1 MSAPEPTK
9 SLTASDV
16 LLGDSPGE
24 DDTEALAR
32 SFGQRS
38 VVQSG
43 VKGLRHLSGAAS
55 KALTRQLAE
64 VVIKSL
70 DLVDLKDLLVSGWC
84 KYKDLTDAALRTLAA
99 VGAEELVALAAHR
112 IVSTHH
118 PSVDLIVKGVNVH
131 TCVFDL
137 SVAFDVNGVL
147 AVVRRGELAALRG
160 GTCLISA
167 ELGMAEVP
175 LLPAQQRRVDLTKFV
190 TLARPV
196 RLLDKATAAAQTA
209 PSAAG
214 PA

>member
-1 MSAPEPTK
+1 MSAPERTE

-16 LLGDSPGE
+16 LLGGSPGE
-24 DDTEALAR
+24 DHAETLAR
-32 SFGQRS
+32 SFGERS

-43 VKGLRHLSGAAS
+43 IKGLRHLSASAS

-64 VVIKSL
+64 VVISSL

-84 KYKDLTDAALRTLAA
+84 KYKDLTDAAVRTLAA
-99 VGAEELVALAAHR
+99 MGAEELVALAAHR
-112 IVSTHH
+112 IVSSHH

-167 ELGMAEVP
+167 ELAMDEVP
-175 LLPAQQRRVDLTKFV
+175 LLPEQQRRVDLTRFV
-190 TLARPV
+190 TLNPAV
-196 RLLDKATAAAQTA
+196 RLLDKATTAAQIEPT
-209 PSAAG
+209 
-214 PA
+214 